1 LGASTGGLG
10 AGTGGL
16 GRVLSPAAVAKAGTT
31 RTNKTEIRAD
41 NFMVR
46 ATKWEKCL
54 TMEQCYHT
62 FMAVIRSGVK
72 PEIFCC
78 APNGG

>member
-1 LGASTGGLG
+1 
-10 AGTGGL
+10 
-16 GRVLSPAAVAKAGTT
+16 
-31 RTNKTEIRAD
+31 
-41 NFMVR
+41 MVR